1 MSSTPQ
7 SDLAEARRRRQLPSP
22 TPRRPTRSAA
32 LGGDRCHHRD
42 RPGGGQ
48 RASWVQRGVEHRSN
62 AASGHVDTQLD
73 DVHHGSTHHPHRTR
87 LRPRGSKLVNHDQLA
102 ADEHDNVASH
112 HHDHPPRRHFGR
124 HVDATVSTG
133 AVASTEHGVTAR
145 SFRALGTTATVVVTD
160 PSRAIEAEGI
170 LRTETEAI
178 DRACSRFRPDSELA
192 HLHANAGRTV
202 EVSSLLFESLDVAY
216 AVAERTHGAVD
227 PTVGNA
233 IEKLG
238 YDRDFEQIEP
248 RPLQLA
254 DPGPVPGFRHLHLD
268 RRRRAARIPVGVHLD
283 LGSSAKALL
292 ADRAAAHVSSALGS
306 GALVSIGGDVAAA
319 GAPPTEGWAVGIAV
333 DSSADADEVDQVV
346 AIRGGGLAS
355 SSAEIRAWQMG
366 SAPVHHIV
374 DPATGGSSSR
384 FWRLASAAGASCVD
398 ANALSTAAMVWGE
411 EALVHRRQYDQ
422 AVRLLRHDGVVF
434 ALGGWPE
441 AERA

>member
-1 MSSTPQ
+1 M
-7 SDLAEARRRRQLPSP
+7 
-22 TPRRPTRSAA
+22 
-32 LGGDRCHHRD
+32 
-42 RPGGGQ
+42 
-48 RASWVQRGVEHRSN
+48 N
-62 AASGHVDTQLD
+62 AAT
-73 DVHHGSTHHPHRTR
+73 
-87 LRPRGSKLVNHDQLA
+87 
-102 ADEHDNVASH
+102 
-112 HHDHPPRRHFGR
+112 
-124 HVDATVSTG
+124 
-133 AVASTEHGVTAR
+133 VASTGRRITAR

-160 PSRAIEAEGI
+160 PSRSIEAEGI

-216 AVAERTHGAVD
+216 SVAERTHGAVD

-233 IEKLG
+233 MEKLG
-238 YDRDFEQIEP
+238 YDCDFEQIEP
-248 RPLQLA
+248 RPLQIA

-268 RRRRAARIPVGVHLD
+268 RRQRTVRIPVGVHLD

-292 ADRAAAHVSSALGS
+292 ADRAAAHVASALGS
-306 GALVSIGGDVAAA
+306 GALVSIGGDVATA
-319 GAPPTEGWAVGIAV
+319 GAAPTEGWAVGIAL

-384 FWRLASAAGASCVD
+384 FWRLVSAAGPSCVD

-411 EALVHRRQYDQ
+411 EALVQLRRYDQ

-434 ALGGWPE
+434 TLGGWPE
-441 AERA
+441 AEHS

>member
-1 MSSTPQ
+1 MPPSRSAWWWPK
-7 SDLAEARRRRQLPSP
+7 SIPGPARRRAPLQRSVR
-22 TPRRPTRSAA
+22 PRRHPAR
-32 LGGDRCHHRD
+32 R
-42 RPGGGQ
+42 RPP
-48 RASWVQRGVEHRSN
+48 RLHPP
-62 AASGHVDTQLD
+62 
-73 DVHHGSTHHPHRTR
+73 PHRTR
-87 LRPRGSKLVNHDQLA
+87 LRPRDRARQPR
-102 ADEHDNVASH
+102 
-112 HHDHPPRRHFGR
+112 PPRRRRPRQRRRPPRRPPAQWSLRAPRRRDGERCDRGVNGTPH
-124 HVDATVSTG
+124 HG
-133 AVASTEHGVTAR
+133 AILPCPGHDGHRRRDGSIA
-145 SFRALGTTATVVVTD
+145 
-160 PSRAIEAEGI
+160 AIEAEGI

-216 AVAERTHGAVD
+216 SVAERTHGAVD

-268 RRRRAARIPVGVHLD
+268 RRRRAVRIPVGVHLD

-384 FWRLASAAGASCVD
+384 FWRLVSAAGPSCVD

-411 EALVHRRQYDQ
+411 EALVHLRQYDQ

-441 AERA
+441 AEHS

>member
-1 MSSTPQ
+1 VADELHAPVRPRRGQ
-7 SDLAEARRRRQLPSP
+7 AARQPPSP
-22 TPRRPTRSAA
+22 TTDPIGCP
-32 LGGDRCHHRD
+32 GGDRCHHRD
-42 RPGGGQ
+42 RRGGGQ
-48 RASWVQRGVEHRSN
+48 RASRVQHGVEHRSN
-62 AASGHVDTQLD
+62 AASRHVDTQLD
-73 DVHHGSTHHPHRTR
+73 DVHHSSTHHHIGPGRV
-87 LRPRGSKLVNHDQLA
+87 LGIELVNHDHLA
-102 ADEHDNVASH
+102 ADDHDNVAAH
-112 HHDHPPRRHFGR
+112 HHDHPPSGHFGR
-124 HVDATVSTG
+124 HVDATVSAAT
-133 AVASTEHGVTAR
+133 VASTGRRITAR
-145 SFRALGTTATVVVTD
+145 SIRALGTTATVVVTD
-160 PSRAIEAEGI
+160 PSRSIEAEGI

-216 AVAERTHGAVD
+216 SVAERTHGAVD

-233 IEKLG
+233 MEKLG

-248 RPLQLA
+248 RPLQIA

-268 RRRRAARIPVGVHLD
+268 RRQRTVRIPIGVRLD

-292 ADRAAAHVSSALGS
+292 ADRAAAHVASALGS

-319 GAPPTEGWAVGIAV
+319 GAPPTEGWAVGIAL
-333 DSSADADEVDQVV
+333 DSSADSDEVDQVV

-384 FWRLASAAGASCVD
+384 FWRLVSAAGPSCVD

-411 EALVHRRQYDQ
+411 EALVHLRQYDQ

-434 ALGGWPE
+434 TLGGWPE
-441 AERA
+441 AEHS